1 MDITN
6 NNLISSAAVPKAPE
20 EILVS
25 KPASETGSKN
35 PAQAQSTPTAASQQA
50 TGEEQLEQAV
60 SRINDYVQ
68 NQQRTLQFSVDED
81 SGRNVVKVLDKETD
95 EVIRQIPQEEVLV
108 IARRIEE
115 LVEDKVSLF
124 NSLA

>member
-25 KPASETGSKN
+25 KPASETGTN
-35 PAQAQSTPTAASQQA
+35 NLAQVKSTPTAASQQA